1 LGGAAAA
8 TSGML
13 VPEAHAQ
20 ELPQEKAYAGMP
32 AVTWATKQ
40 TLTSGSGLS
49 EQDTERLTRVLVSGD
64 EDRLKA
70 ENFKLSQRY
79 PEYAKRLQTALT
91 SLNDEEGMIDASS
104 Y

>member
-1 LGGAAAA
+1 L
-8 TSGML
+8 
-13 VPEAHAQ
+13 Q
-20 ELPQEKAYAGMP
+20 
-32 AVTWATKQ
+32 
-40 TLTSGSGLS
+40 
-49 EQDTERLTRVLVSGD
+49 
-64 EDRLKA
+64 A